1 MAEKKELDYKSVWEL
16 MKQMVDYYTEEKKY
30 LTRREIKYIIRV
42 CENKDVKV
50 IPIKDENQGG
60 ARV

>member
-1 MAEKKELDYKSVWEL
+1 MIKKIVEEKELDYKNLWEL

-42 CENKDVKV
+42 CENKNPS
-50 IPIKDENQGG
+50 IPIK
-60 ARV
+60 

>member
-1 MAEKKELDYKSVWEL
+1 MAREKELDHRNAWEL

-42 CENKDVKV
+42 CENKDSNV
-50 IPIKDENQGG
+50 IPIKDENTRGIK
-60 ARV
+60 A